1 MRPETSKALRV
12 VFAGG
17 GTGGHVMPAAATAE
31 ALCELLPGTR
41 CLFLSTSREC
51 ERHCRQAVA
60 RFEAAQIP
68 AAHWRGGAMQKCRF
82 AAAASAGAADCVK
95 LLRGFRPH
103 ALVGLG
109 GYSCVAPVL
118 SARLLRVPVMLF
130 ESNAVPGRVVRLLAP
145 LADRVQVQW
154 QVAAGR
160 LRAKSILVAGNPVRA
175 ELFGGDGPAARAR
188 LGLAPDRPTLLVIGG
203 SQGSLAL
210 NRALAGALPLLAKAP
225 LEPMGGAL
233 QVLHLTGPAHLE
245 RAALTRPPAEL
256 IYRAVGFET
265 CMRDAYAA
273 ADMVLARAGGST
285 LAELTALGLPSVLV
299 PYPCATDEHQSANAA
314 VLARAGAAVVLPQD
328 RLNAVSLAYSIVGLA
343 ASPARRAAMAA
354 GARRLGRPGAAA
366 AVAAE
371 LAAMGGYEVPGDAG
385 GPSRGRQE
393 SVQSSSLHQAA

>member
-1 MRPETSKALRV
+1 MRPGTSEALRV

-17 GTGGHVMPAAATAE
+17 GTGGHLMPAAATAR
-31 ALCELLPGTR
+31 ALCELVPGTR

-60 RFEAAQIP
+60 PFETARIP
-68 AAHWRGGAMQKCRF
+68 AAQWRGGAVQKCRF
-82 AAAASAGAADCVK
+82 AAAAAAGVAGCVR

-109 GYSCVAPVL
+109 GYSSVAPVL

-160 LRAKSILVAGNPVRA
+160 IRAKRVLVTGNPVRA
-175 ELFGGDGPAARAR
+175 ELFGGDGPAARVR

-225 LEPMGGAL
+225 IGPMGGSL

-245 RAALTRPPAEL
+245 RATVARPPAG
-256 IYRAVGFET
+256 IVYRAVGFET

-273 ADMVLARAGGST
+273 ADLVLARAGGST
-285 LAELTALGLPSVLV
+285 LAELTALGLPCVLV
-299 PYPCATDEHQSANAA
+299 PYPCATDDHQSANAA
-314 VLARAGAAVVLPQD
+314 VLARAGAAIVVPQD

-343 ASPARRAAMAA
+343 SSPARRAAMAA
-354 GARRLGRPGAAA
+354 SARRLGRPGAAA
-366 AVAAE
+366 AVAAQ

-393 SVQSSSLHQAA
+393 SVQSSSLNQAA